1 MRSSGPKE
9 KRMCGV
15 VDGGR
20 DKETDKHDLS
30 VNQDGFQTLG
40 CRAIT

>member
-20 DKETDKHDLS
+20 DKKMDKHDLS
-30 VNQDGFQTLG
+30 VNRDGCQTLG

>member
-15 VDGGR
+15 VDGSR
-20 DKETDKHDLS
+20 DKETDKTQSESESGWLPDL
-30 VNQDGFQTLG
+30 
-40 CRAIT
+40 RM